1 MQVAMKNGCSRY
13 NSGLSQSCLD
23 NFGVIKVG
31 GSPKVDKQMV
41 SSELVSC
48 FFNEVVIAV
57 GSSVPFVGSILL
69 SIFVVRIDWSVNM
82 ISLENFILEIF
93 NLVDVFRSWHFVLF
107 IFLLH
112 HFLVIHCRL
121 NNADVELVRDYS
133 RCPSSSVN
141 GDYRLIHIDS
151 VFATPLRRFS

>member
-1 MQVAMKNGCSRY
+1 
-13 NSGLSQSCLD
+13 
-23 NFGVIKVG
+23 
-31 GSPKVDKQMV
+31 MV

-69 SIFVVRIDWSVNM
+69 SIFIVRIDWSVNM

-133 RCPSSSVN
+133 GCPSSSVN
-141 GDYRLIHIDS
+141 GDYRLVHIDS
-151 VFATPLRRFS
+151 VFATSIRRFS